1 VELSDR
7 AGGGRDGE
15 IVAAVGGTFEVSLE
29 GTPTAGFVWE
39 AELPD
44 DGRQLV
50 EPEGSEW
57 RQPPARRLGGADVQV
72 FRFRALR
79 RGRATLRFRYR
90 RPWESHSLRERLAP
104 STSKKRCRIPS
115 IGVDG
120 PSLNEQNHLQEACAE
135 AA

>member
-1 VELSDR
+1 MRDRLDLPILGYVGNGLVELSDR
-7 AGGGRDGE
+7 AGGGRNGE

-44 DGRQLV
+44 DGRPLV

-57 RQPPARRLGGADVQV
+57 RQPPARRLGGAAVQV

-90 RPWESHSLRERLAP
+90 RPWESHSLRERLVP
-104 STSKKRCRIPS
+104 VNI
-115 IGVDG
+115 
-120 PSLNEQNHLQEACAE
+120 EEALSHP
-135 AA
+135 